1 MGKGG
6 FFMVVKQSKVEVTDR
21 IIGKLKDGYMELYF
35 DNEPIGK
42 LELPQSGTLNIQ
54 LDPSFEVKGQK
65 IYKQMATVEEPNMK
79 YTDCD
84 DETGWC

>member
-21 IIGKLKDGYMELYF
+21 IVGKLKDGYMELYL
-35 DNEPIGK
+35 DNERIGK
-42 LELPQSGTLNIQ
+42 LELPQSGSLKIQ
-54 LDPSFEVKGQK
+54 LDPSFEVDGQK
-65 IYKQMATVEEPNMK
+65 IYKQIDTVENPNIK

-84 DETGWC
+84 DEAGWC